1 MELGIVIALLIFFI
15 GIFIGL
21 EVCWVFLASAFVGAA
36 LTGTG
41 TFFIPGTFY
50 HTVNNYI
57 MMAICFF
64 ILAGGLMSSAGLA
77 DHILKFS
84 YSLMGNIRGGMIAVG
99 IIASVFLGALTGS
112 SVPVIAALIPMLVP
126 KLEKLGYQKR
136 YTTAVLCSS
145 SFLGYLIPP
154 SVPVLV
160 YCLIANQSVAA
171 VFLSTVVPGLLLA
184 LGYMI
189 VNYFICQN
197 YMDDKHNDLDNDLNL
212 SYNNKLKKIFST
224 GRHAL
229 PALGCPF
236 VVLVGIYGG
245 IFTPNEAGAIAVIY
259 TLLVGIFVYKR
270 LNMKNI
276 WISTKES
283 LISIG
288 MIVILMAVGTVFA
301 RFLVRIGAAQSFAA
315 VFLNVSNEKN
325 VVLLLVNIL
334 LLTLGMFV
342 NSTVVE
348 IITVPL
354 IFPLL
359 IQLGVNPVQ
368 LGAIVVMN
376 VGLGVVTP
384 PYALSI
390 FAGSRLSG
398 VPYEKLVGPMLIY
411 LFSVGIPV
419 LLLTTYIPAISCWLP
434 QLILGS
440 KIVGSW

>member
-21 EVCWVFLASAFVGAA
+21 EVAWVFLASAFVGGL

-41 TFFIPGTFY
+41 MSFIPGTFY
-50 HTVNNYI
+50 ATVNNYI
-57 MMAICFF
+57 MMAISFF

-77 DHILKFS
+77 DHILKFA
-84 YSLMGNIRGGMIAVG
+84 YSLVGNIKGGMIAVG

-126 KLEKLGYQKR
+126 KLEKLGYQRR

-160 YCLIANQSVAA
+160 YCLIVNQSVAA

-197 YMDDKHNDLDNDLNL
+197 YMDDKHNDLGNDLNL
-212 SYNNKLKKIFST
+212 SHTNRLKRFFST
-224 GRHAL
+224 GRSAL

-259 TLLVGIFVYKR
+259 TLLVGIFVYQR
-270 LNMKNI
+270 LNIKNI
-276 WISTKES
+276 WTSTKES

-288 MIVILMAVGTVFA
+288 MIIILLAVGTVFA

-315 VFLNVSNEKN
+315 FFLSVSNEKN
-325 VVLLLVNIL
+325 VILLLVNIL
-334 LLTLGMFV
+334 LLILGMFI

-359 IQLGVNPVQ
+359 IQFGVNPVQ

-398 VPYEKLVGPMLIY
+398 VPYDKLVGPMLIY

-434 QLILGS
+434 ELILGS